1 MPMKFVWIWLSCV
14 WLCVAC
20 GAQPA
25 APLQTQLTLAESL
38 NRTDMT
44 GFLRADKPR
53 QFSFPADHGPH
64 DGYAVEWWYYT
75 GNLRDASG
83 REFGYQFTIFRSAF
97 RPPTPD
103 ASGAPQ
109 SAWRG
114 ATAYMAHLAVTDVAG
129 QQFFAYERFNRDALG
144 IAGAQAAP
152 FKVWLD
158 NWQVAS
164 STPDV
169 AQMQLRAAHGAVAL
183 DLQLDNRMLPVLQG
197 NAGLSQK
204 SAGVGNASYYYSV
217 PRMATTGTLTIAGQV
232 YQVTGT
238 SWMDR
243 EWSTSALAA
252 DQVGWDWFAV
262 HLDDGSDVMLYH
274 LRRRDGSIDPYS
286 GGSWRDA
293 SGKVT
298 TLTSADIELKPVGE
312 WTSPHTG
319 AIYPASW
326 QLRIA
331 RMGLDVTVTPLLAD
345 QELPVTVRYWEG
357 AVAVTGQRTNQA
369 IKGNGYLEMTGYADG
384 GTRP

>member
-1 MPMKFVWIWLSCV
+1 
-14 WLCVAC
+14 
-20 GAQPA
+20 
-25 APLQTQLTLAESL
+25 
-38 NRTDMT
+38 
-44 GFLRADKPR
+44 
-53 QFSFPADHGPH
+53 
-64 DGYAVEWWYYT
+64 
-75 GNLRDASG
+75 
-83 REFGYQFTIFRSAF
+83 
-97 RPPTPD
+97 
-103 ASGAPQ
+103 
-109 SAWRG
+109 
-114 ATAYMAHLAVTDVAG
+114 MAHLAVTDVAG

-158 NWQVAS
+158 DWHVAS
-164 STPDV
+164 TTPDV

-183 DLQLDNRMLPVLQG
+183 DLQLDNRMPPVLQG

-204 SAGVGNASYYYSV
+204 SAGVGNTSYYYSV
-217 PRMATTGTLTIAGQV
+217 PRMATTGTLTIAGQA

-298 TLTSADIELKPVGE
+298 PLRSADISLQPVGQ

-319 AIYPASW
+319 AQYPASW
-326 QLRIA
+326 QMTITRL
-331 RMGLDVTVTPLLAD
+331 GLDVTVTPLLAD

-357 AVAVTGQRTNQA
+357 AVAVKGQRANQP

>member
-1 MPMKFVWIWLSCV
+1 MKSWWIWLSCV

-20 GAQPA
+20 GAQTA

-64 DGYAVEWWYYT
+64 EGYAVEWWYYT
-75 GNLRDASG
+75 GNLRDDAG
-83 REFGYQFTIFRSAF
+83 REFGYQFTIFRSAL
-97 RPPTPD
+97 RAPTPT
-103 ASGAPQ
+103 ASAATQ

-114 ATAYMAHLAVTDVAG
+114 ATAYMAHLAVTAVAD

-144 IAGAQAAP
+144 LAGAQAAP

-158 NWQVAS
+158 DWQVVS
-164 STPDV
+164 TTPD
-169 AQMQLRAAHGAVAL
+169 ASQLQLRASQGVVAL
-183 DLQLDNRMLPVLQG
+183 DLQLDNSMTPVLQG

-217 PRMATTGTLTIAGQV
+217 PRMPTTGTLTIAGQA

-293 SGKVT
+293 DGKIT
-298 TLTSADIELKPVGE
+298 PLTSADIVLQPVGQ

-319 AIYPASW
+319 ANYPASW
-326 QLRIA
+326 QITIA
-331 RMGLDVTVTPLLAD
+331 RMGLDVTVTPLVAD
-345 QELPVTVRYWEG
+345 QELLVTVRYWEG
-357 AVAVTGQRTNQA
+357 AVAVKGQRDTQP
-369 IKGNGYLEMTGYADG
+369 IQGQGYLEMTGYADG

>member
-1 MPMKFVWIWLSCV
+1 MKSFWIWLSCV

-97 RPPTPD
+97 RPPTAN
-103 ASGAPQ
+103 ASTAPQ
-109 SAWRG
+109 SAWAG

-158 NWQVAS
+158 DWHVAS
-164 STPDV
+164 NTPDV

-183 DLQLDNRMLPVLQG
+183 DLQLDNRMPPVLQG

-293 SGKVT
+293 SGKIT
-298 TLTSADIELKPVGE
+298 PLTSADIGLQPVGQ

-319 AIYPASW
+319 ATYPASW
-326 QLRIA
+326 QMTIRRL
-331 RMGLDVTVTPLLAD
+331 GLDVTVTPLLAD

-357 AVAVTGQRTNQA
+357 AVAVKGQRANQP
-369 IKGNGYLEMTGYADG
+369 IQGNGYLEMTGYADG

>member
-1 MPMKFVWIWLSCV
+1 MKSFWIWLSCV

-97 RPPTPD
+97 RPPTAN
-103 ASGAPQ
+103 ASTAPQ
-109 SAWRG
+109 SAWAG

-158 NWQVAS
+158 DWHVAS
-164 STPDV
+164 NTPDV

-183 DLQLDNRMLPVLQG
+183 DLQLDNRMPPVLQG

-293 SGKVT
+293 SGKIT
-298 TLTSADIELKPVGE
+298 PLTSADIGLQPVGQ
-312 WTSPHTG
+312 WISPHTG
-319 AIYPASW
+319 ANYPASW
-326 QLRIA
+326 QITIA
-331 RMGLDVTVTPLLAD
+331 RMGLDVTVTPLVAD
-345 QELPVTVRYWEG
+345 QELLVTVRYWEG
-357 AVAVTGQRTNQA
+357 AVAVKGQRAQQP
-369 IKGNGYLEMTGYADG
+369 IQGQGYLEMTGYADG

>member
-1 MPMKFVWIWLSCV
+1 MPMKSFWIWLSCV
-14 WLCVAC
+14 WVCVAC

-53 QFSFPADHGPH
+53 QFAFPADHGPH

-114 ATAYMAHLAVTDVAG
+114 ATAYMAQLAVTAVAD
-129 QQFFAYERFNRDALG
+129 QQFFAYERFDRDALG

-158 NWQVAS
+158 DWHVAS
-164 STPDV
+164 ATPDV
-169 AQMQLRAAHGAVAL
+169 AQVQLRAAHGAVAL
-183 DLQLDNRMLPVLQG
+183 DLQLDNSMPPVLQG

-217 PRMATTGTLTIAGQV
+217 PRMATTGTLTIAGQA

-262 HLDDGSDVMLYH
+262 HFDDGSDVMLYH

-293 SGKVT
+293 SGSVT
-298 TLTSADIELKPVGE
+298 TFTSADIELNPVGE

-319 AIYPASW
+319 ANYPATW

-357 AVAVTGQRTNQA
+357 AVAVTGQRANHA

>member
-1 MPMKFVWIWLSCV
+1 MKSFWIWLSCV

-97 RPPTPD
+97 RPPTAN
-103 ASGAPQ
+103 ASTAPQ
-109 SAWRG
+109 SAWAG

-158 NWQVAS
+158 DWHVAS
-164 STPDV
+164 NTPDV

-183 DLQLDNRMLPVLQG
+183 DLQLDNRMPPVLQG

-293 SGKVT
+293 DGKIT
-298 TLTSADIELKPVGE
+298 PLTSADIGLQPVGQ

-319 AIYPASW
+319 ATYPASW
-326 QLRIA
+326 QMTIRRL
-331 RMGLDVTVTPLLAD
+331 GLDVTVTPLLAD

-357 AVAVTGQRTNQA
+357 AVAVKGQRANQP
-369 IKGNGYLEMTGYADG
+369 IQGNGYLEMTGYADG

>member
-1 MPMKFVWIWLSCV
+1 MKSFWIWLSCV

-97 RPPTPD
+97 RPPTAN
-103 ASGAPQ
+103 ASTAPQ
-109 SAWRG
+109 SAWAG

-158 NWQVAS
+158 DWHVAS
-164 STPDV
+164 STPDA

-183 DLQLDNRMLPVLQG
+183 DLQLDNRMPPVLQG

-293 SGKVT
+293 SGKIT
-298 TLTSADIELKPVGE
+298 PLTSADIGLQPVGQ

-319 AIYPASW
+319 ATYPASW
-326 QLRIA
+326 QMTIRRL
-331 RMGLDVTVTPLLAD
+331 GLDVTVTPLLAD

-357 AVAVTGQRTNQA
+357 AVAVKGQRANQP
-369 IKGNGYLEMTGYADG
+369 IQGNGYLEMTGYADG